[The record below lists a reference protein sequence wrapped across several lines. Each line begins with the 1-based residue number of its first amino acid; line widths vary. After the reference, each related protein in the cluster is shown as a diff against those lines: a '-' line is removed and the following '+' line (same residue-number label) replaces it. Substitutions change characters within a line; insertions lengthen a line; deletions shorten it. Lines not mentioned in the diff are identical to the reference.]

1 MQAVQSWHGCSV
13 MSSGDP
19 GTSLLSSVHCLHP
32 QSPSGPYGP
41 KSASRS
47 LHIAGQ
53 TEKEGGLICI
63 HFWLHLI
70 DQNLVIKLYLASR
83 DAGNCSLSA
92 EFIATTNKAMILLLY
107 SRERRQLAI
116 LAVQTYVC
124 KSTWHYFYVWY
135 HPYNFATCFFLVQY
149 VLEILACSYI

>member
-1 MQAVQSWHGCSV
+1 MVAPWCHQGIQALVCFPLSIVFILSHHLVQ
-13 MSSGDP
+13 
-19 GTSLLSSVHCLHP
+19 
-32 QSPSGPYGP
+32 YGP
-41 KSASRS
+41 NSASRS

-53 TEKEGGLICI
+53 TKKEGGLICI
-63 HFWLHLI
+63 YFWLHLT
-70 DQNLVIKLYLASR
+70 DQNLVIRLYLASR

-116 LAVQTYVC
+116 PAVQTYVY